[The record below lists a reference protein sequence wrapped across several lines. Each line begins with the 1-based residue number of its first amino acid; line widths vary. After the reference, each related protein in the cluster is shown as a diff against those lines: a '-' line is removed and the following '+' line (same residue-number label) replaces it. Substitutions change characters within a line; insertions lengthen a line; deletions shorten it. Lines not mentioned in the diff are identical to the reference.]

1 MVSGSYES
9 GLNSGEVPAL
19 YTLAEKLCDTPGGFD
34 NYNYAKCVWL
44 GNPDRSRR
52 LDGEHPWPTRI
63 HNQEPYV
70 YSVPVMAGVDVAHET
85 MLYIGKDNWKPV
97 NDPNAW
103 LVAERRLI
111 GGREIEHR
119 VLHASVDAAHD
130 VRLTLAP
137 ASFDNFPPQMKRA
150 IANRPAYAQSVLS
163 GRLDAQYNLVRASLR
178 EGMDGSGGNFED
190 IEALESMIMMV
201 QRLRYNQAEWERRRN
216 QEASS
221 LAIVGQQGILLDQL
235 AA

>member
-9 GLNSGEVPAL
+9 GFNSGEMPAL

-44 GNPDRSRR
+44 GNPERRRR

-63 HNQEPYV
+63 HNQERYV
-70 YSVPVMAGVDVAHET
+70 YSVPVMAGIDVARET
-85 MLYIGKDNWKPV
+85 MLYIGKDSWKPV
-97 NDPNAW
+97 GDPNAW
-103 LVAERRLI
+103 LVAERKLI

-119 VLHASVDAAHD
+119 ILNASVDAGHD

-137 ASFDNFPPQMKRA
+137 ASFDNFPPEMKWA
-150 IANRPAYAQSVLS
+150 MMNRPAYAQTVVS
-163 GRLDAQYNLVRASLR
+163 GHLDERYNLVHASLR
-178 EGMDGSGGNFED
+178 EGMDGEGGSFED

-201 QRLRYNQAEWERRRN
+201 QRLRYSQAEWEYRRS
-216 QEASS
+216 QETSS
-221 LAIVGQQGILLDQL
+221 LAVVGQHGILLDQL